1 MRILSPRMF
10 PMPSLLRFTR
20 PALLG
25 LTLVTALSYAAEPA
39 APTMLPRPLT
49 LDAALAYALAHSP
62 GLRRVSEQLAQ
73 QEGVLLEASA
83 RRRPSVGVGA
93 SYEYTEPRQFE
104 GFPGFPDVPLPDPN
118 AWRVNL
124 AVRQLVYSGGS
135 VDARVRSSR
144 ERVEAA
150 RSTMTGAI
158 NQTIFAVEESFYD
171 VLLARELIKVQEEA
185 IRVLEKESEQARV
198 RRKAGTGSDFEV
210 LRANVAI
217 ANARPALIRARNAY
231 RSRQD
236 ALRTIVG
243 AKAEPNDDEQ
253 TDLDVQGQLVIPP
266 ASFGLADAIRA
277 ARIHRPELLADRVI
291 AAAKEE
297 IEFAKAGKRPQVSLV
312 GGYQVR
318 KATYAGS
325 FGETLDGFAVG
336 AQVDWSIFDGR
347 ATQARIKQASAQTAQ
362 AMAARDELVLR
373 IDLEVR
379 NAHRK
384 VAEAADLLDSA
395 QKVIEEATE
404 SLRLAE
410 ARLSAGTANQLD
422 VLTAQS
428 ALTEARSNL
437 SQAQR
442 DYAVS
447 VAQLRQAT
455 GASTVQE

>member
-1 MRILSPRMF
+1 M
-10 PMPSLLRFTR
+10 
-20 PALLG
+20 AG
-25 LTLVTALSYAAEPA
+25 
-39 APTMLPRPLT
+39 
-49 LDAALAYALAHSP
+49 
-62 GLRRVSEQLAQ
+62 
-73 QEGVLLEASA
+73 
-83 RRRPSVGVGA
+83 
-93 SYEYTEPRQFE
+93 
-104 GFPGFPDVPLPDPN
+104 
-118 AWRVNL
+118 VNL
-124 AVRQLVYSGGS
+124 VVRQLFYSGGG
-135 VDARVRSSR
+135 VEARVRSSR

-150 RSTMTGAI
+150 RSAMTGAI
-158 NQTIFAVEESFYD
+158 NQTIFAVEERFND

-185 IRVLEKESEQARV
+185 IRVLEKECEQARV

-236 ALRTIVG
+236 ALRTILG

-253 TDLDVQGQLVIPP
+253 TELDVQGQLVIPQT
-266 ASFGLADAIRA
+266 SFGLADAIRA
-277 ARIHRPELLADRVI
+277 ARTHRPELLADERVI

-297 IEFAKAGKRPQVSLV
+297 VEFAKAGKRPQVSLV

-325 FGETLDGFAVG
+325 FGETLNGFTVG

-362 AMAARDELVLR
+362 AMAARDELALR

-379 NAHRK
+379 NAHRSIS
-384 VAEAADLLDSA
+384 EATDLLDSA
-395 QKVIEEATE
+395 QKVIEEAAE
-404 SLRLAE
+404 SLRLAQ

-422 VLTAQS
+422 VLAAQS

-447 VAQLRQAT
+447 VAQMRQAT
-455 GASTVQE
+455 GTSSVQE